1 VKHKPYRYPLY
12 LALRLLVSV
21 VGWLPRGVCL
31 FLARILGRLAFL
43 LALRERRKTLEHLSR
58 AFGGE
63 KNSEEIWELG
73 RKVFVHWAQA
83 GVDVLRSPQLNRKTI
98 EELIDKGDGC
108 SILDRALE
116 RGLGIILLTG
126 HLGNWELMGAF
137 LRTQGYEGAVVGRRL
152 YYEKFNDLITGL
164 RNQVNLRTIYQD
176 APARE
181 FLKVLNQ
188 NEILGIL
195 ADQDIDRLDG
205 VFVPFFG
212 RPAYT
217 LTAPVKLALASG
229 APLVPVFLMR
239 VGDRYQL
246 HVEEPIW
253 VEMRASRE
261 ETIQEYT
268 ARWSQVI
275 EEKIRAYPDQWV
287 WMHRRWKTKAPE
299 LAAASMESP

>member
-1 VKHKPYRYPLY
+1 
-12 LALRLLVSV
+12 
-21 VGWLPRGVCL
+21 
-31 FLARILGRLAFL
+31 
-43 LALRERRKTLEHLSR
+43 
-58 AFGGE
+58 
-63 KNSEEIWELG
+63 
-73 RKVFVHWAQA
+73 
-83 GVDVLRSPQLNRKTI
+83 
-98 EELIDKGDGC
+98 
-108 SILDRALE
+108 
-116 RGLGIILLTG
+116 
-126 HLGNWELMGAF
+126 
-137 LRTQGYEGAVVGRRL
+137 
-152 YYEKFNDLITGL
+152 
-164 RNQVNLRTIYQD
+164 
-176 APARE
+176 
-181 FLKVLNQ
+181 
-188 NEILGIL
+188 
-195 ADQDIDRLDG
+195 
-205 VFVPFFG
+205 
-212 RPAYT
+212 